1 MINRHR
7 EYYEIVRQDDQNYS
21 STTLTFKSIRDLF
34 NLSTSSWSEVA
45 LVFSNST
52 ESSNLFF
59 TSSFPST
66 FCSKA
71 VNLKAI
77 IIIIYQSH
85 TEGVKSVQEKMEEQK
100 KENEKK
106 LEDEKKL
113 TETNS
118 KSHQAELQGKI
129 DVSFGTI
136 SSKILQV

>member
-1 MINRHR
+1 
-7 EYYEIVRQDDQNYS
+7 
-21 STTLTFKSIRDLF
+21 
-34 NLSTSSWSEVA
+34 
-45 LVFSNST
+45 
-52 ESSNLFF
+52 
-59 TSSFPST
+59 
-66 FCSKA
+66 
-71 VNLKAI
+71 
-77 IIIIYQSH
+77 
-85 TEGVKSVQEKMEEQK
+85 MEEQK